1 MRNIPTDRSP
11 SLADDERLDEI
22 NEDLHL
28 IQKKNGLTY
37 GTDAYLLA
45 AFLRPSPQTHAV
57 ELGGGTGVISL
68 LLLAKN
74 KLKSVQAVELQPA
87 FADLIARNAA
97 LNRLEGRLTAL
108 CGDIRTLTA
117 ADTGGEVALVFSN
130 PPYMTADGGRR
141 NEAEEKYI
149 ARHEIC
155 GSIADFCAAAA
166 RILKYGGKFACVWRP
181 DRLADLFRALDA
193 AHLEPKRM
201 TEVYADKSREPACV
215 LVEAVKGGAHGMRV
229 SPPLLLYEER
239 QSQERVRTLT
249 PQAQKIY
256 DTCLFPD

>member
-1 MRNIPTDRSP
+1 MKHTPTSP
-11 SLADDERLDEI
+11 PLSLAEDERLDVI
-22 NEDLHL
+22 NEELRL

-45 AFLRPSPQTHAV
+45 AFLRPAPHTHAV

-68 LLLAKN
+68 LLLSGN
-74 KLKSVQAVELQPA
+74 KLKSVQAVEIQPA
-87 FADLIARNAA
+87 FADLITRNAA
-97 LNRLEGRLTAL
+97 INGLDDRLTAL
-108 CGDIRTLTA
+108 CGDIRTLTP
-117 ADTGGEVALVFSN
+117 TNTSGEVALVFSN
-130 PPYMTADGGRR
+130 PPYMTVDGGRR

-155 GSIADFCAAAA
+155 GSITDFCAAAA

-201 TEVYADKSREPACV
+201 TEVYADRTREPSCV
-215 LVEAVKGGAHGMRV
+215 LIEAIKGGAPGMRV
-229 SPPLLLYEER
+229 TPPLLLYEER
-239 QSQERVRTLT
+239 TEQVSTRILT